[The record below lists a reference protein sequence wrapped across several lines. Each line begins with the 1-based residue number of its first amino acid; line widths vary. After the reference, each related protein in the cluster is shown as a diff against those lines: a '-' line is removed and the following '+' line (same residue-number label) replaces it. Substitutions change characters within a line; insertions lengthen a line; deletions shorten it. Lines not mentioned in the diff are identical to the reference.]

1 MMFSWKQIAE
11 GWDTVPLTVPGLS
24 IGREMGGLC
33 VWHSAEELSLK
44 LKRQIINVNQQ
55 EHISNADK
63 GKLLVAARKRLGLNQ
78 AQMAEKLNLDPS
90 YLSQLE
96 NGRQKVGDFYVER
109 AEELAREFE
118 NANQFRNSA
127 EARAAASDYAAPTR
141 ESCLQYLERFL
152 DACTD
157 AAKLGWTLV
166 ELREHFP
173 LDKWERLNSVPD
185 AVAAQAA
192 KRAVAEVQQPGA
204 ESARSHKAA
213 STTGK
218 ISSRASRAG
227 APSGAPP
234 APPKPAPK

>member
-1 MMFSWKQIAE
+1 MNQNIS
-11 GWDTVPLTVPGLS
+11 TVNE
-24 IGREMGGLC
+24 RERI
-33 VWHSAEELSLK
+33 K
-44 LKRQIINVNQQ
+44 NV
-55 EHISNADK
+55 DK
-63 GKLLVAARKRLGLNQ
+63 GRLLMAARKRLGFSQ
-78 AQMAEKLNLDPS
+78 VQMAEKLNLDSS
-90 YLSQLE
+90 YLSLLE
-96 NGRQKVGDFYVER
+96 NGRREVDEFYVQR

-118 NANQFRNSA
+118 RVNQFKVSSDA
-127 EARAAASDYAAPTR
+127 VRASSGDAAPTR
-141 ESCLQYLERFL
+141 ESCVQYLERFL
-152 DACTD
+152 NACTD

-204 ESARSHKAA
+204 ESGRSRKAA
-213 STTGK
+213 STSGR

-227 APSGAPP
+227 VASGAPP

>member
-1 MMFSWKQIAE
+1 VNEQERI
-11 GWDTVPLTVPGLS
+11 T
-24 IGREMGGLC
+24 
-33 VWHSAEELSLK
+33 
-44 LKRQIINVNQQ
+44 NV
-55 EHISNADK
+55 EK
-63 GKLLVAARKRLGLNQ
+63 GKLLVAARKRLGFSQ
-78 AQMAEKLNLDPS
+78 VQMAEKLNLDSS

-96 NGRQKVGDFYVER
+96 NGRREVDEDYVLR

-118 NANQFRNSA
+118 NAGRFRA
-127 EARAAASDYAAPTR
+127 TAGAIGTPASYDAPTR
-141 ESCLQYLERFL
+141 ESCLRYLEQFL
-152 DACTD
+152 AACTD

-204 ESARSHKAA
+204 ESGRSRKAA
-213 STTGK
+213 STSGK

-227 APSGAPP
+227 APSDAPP
-234 APPKPAPK
+234 VPPKPAPK

>member
-1 MMFSWKQIAE
+1 M
-11 GWDTVPLTVPGLS
+11 T
-24 IGREMGGLC
+24 
-33 VWHSAEELSLK
+33 
-44 LKRQIINVNQQ
+44 
-55 EHISNADK
+55 NADK
-63 GKLLVAARKRLGLNQ
+63 GKLLVAARKRLGFSQ
-78 AQMAEKLNLDPS
+78 AQMAKKLNLDSS

-96 NGRQKVGDFYVER
+96 NGRREVGKFYVER

-118 NANQFRNSA
+118 NANQFERSV
-127 EARAAASDYAAPTR
+127 EATAVSSDYAAPTR
-141 ESCLQYLERFL
+141 ESCLQYLDRFL

-173 LDKWERLNSVPD
+173 LGKWERLNSVPD

-204 ESARSHKAA
+204 ESGRSRKVA
-213 STTGK
+213 STSGK

-227 APSGAPP
+227 VPSGAPP